1 MNDIPSS
8 LRITRALDVVSAER
22 LLAGMGI
29 RTDQPTAAIVA
40 RVLTALA
47 EGRQELPPRLT
58 HDEAGPIGAA
68 LARQWSL
75 LVGTQAPAADDLVW
89 ADLVQFVLRLARE
102 HHAAARSA
110 GSMGDSCSG
119 TAGTRS

>member
-8 LRITRALDVVSAER
+8 LRITRALAVVSAER

-58 HDEAGPIGAA
+58 HDEAGPIGEA
-68 LARQWSL
+68 LARQWAL
-75 LVGTQAPAADDLVW
+75 LVGTPAPDADDLVW
-89 ADLVQFVLRLARE
+89 ADLVQYVLARARE
-102 HHAAARSA
+102 RAAMDSA
-110 GSMGDSCSG
+110 GAGAGLSG
-119 TAGTRS
+119 ARP